1 MSTVDEREL
10 LTRLSEGDEHA
21 FVSLYDRYKDALAAR
36 LLYLLKSETLAEEAL
51 QDLFMK
57 VWSLR
62 MSIDPEKS
70 FQAYLYRIAI
80 SLVYDTFRK
89 AKRQHRVFH
98 ELAAA
103 NTGWY
108 THIEETIIDREN
120 RGLLETIL
128 RRLPNKRRKIFVACK
143 LEGKSYKEVAKE
155 FSISTTTVNDH
166 IQKATQYVKVQLQSA
181 DGFWLVI
188 LISCILSN
196 K

>member
-1 MSTVDEREL
+1 MSTTDEHEL
-10 LTRLSEGDEHA
+10 LARLSEGDENA

-36 LLYLLKSETLAEEAL
+36 LLYLLKSDVLAEEAL

-62 MSIDPEKS
+62 TSIDPEKS

-80 SLVYDTFRK
+80 SLVYDIFRK
-89 AKRQHRVFH
+89 AKRQRRFFH

-108 THIEETIIDREN
+108 THVEETIIDHEN
-120 RGLLETIL
+120 RGLLDSIL
-128 RRLPNKRRKIFVACK
+128 QRLPSKRRKIFVACK
-143 LEGKSYKEVAKE
+143 LEGKSYKEVADE

-166 IQKATQYVKVQLQSA
+166 IQKATQYLKIQLQSV
-181 DGFWLVI
+181 DSLWLTI
-188 LISCILSN
+188 LISCILSH